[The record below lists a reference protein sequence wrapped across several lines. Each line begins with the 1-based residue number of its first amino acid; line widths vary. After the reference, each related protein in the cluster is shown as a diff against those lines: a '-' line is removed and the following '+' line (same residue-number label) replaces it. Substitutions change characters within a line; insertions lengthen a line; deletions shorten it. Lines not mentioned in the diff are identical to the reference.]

1 MHYETTAT
9 GISYKTTSKSRCY
22 STIHSHTNYCD
33 GNNTAE
39 EMILAAIAK
48 GMKTI
53 GISTHGPLPFKVKY
67 AIDND
72 KVEEYIDEIKTM
84 KEKYSDKIE
93 VLLGMELDYFT
104 DTEFEHIDKSLFDK
118 LDYYIGS
125 IHYLARFNDGKP
137 WAVDEPLENILKG
150 IEVSYSGDIKKAV
163 IDYYYHLSKMIDKY
177 RPTLVGHMDL
187 IKKNNKD
194 NILFNENDSWYKEAV
209 CKFLDVAK
217 DTGTVI
223 EINTG
228 GIARKYVNEQYPSTW
243 ILEEIKLRNIPVT
256 INSDAH
262 SAENI
267 ACMFDEMYE
276 LCKGLGINNIVY
288 LSKDVW
294 KKIDL

>member
-1 MHYETTAT
+1 MN
-9 GISYKTTSKSRCY
+9 Y
-22 STIHSHTNYCD
+22 STIHVHTNYCD

-72 KVEEYIDEIKTM
+72 RVQAYIDEIKAL
-84 KEKYSDKIE
+84 KEKYKDKIE

-104 DTEFEHIDKSLFDK
+104 DTEFSHVDESLLSE
-118 LDYYIGS
+118 LDYYVAS
-125 IHYLARFNDGKP
+125 IHYLNRFKDGNP
-137 WAVDEPLENILKG
+137 WAVDGSLEYVLKG
-150 IEVSYSGDIKKAV
+150 IEDSYNGDAKKA
-163 IDYYYHLSKMIDKY
+163 IDDYYYNLSNMVTKY
-177 RPTLVGHMDL
+177 KPLLVGHMDL

-194 NILFNENDSWYKEAV
+194 NILFNENDLWYKEAV
-209 CKFLDVAK
+209 CKFLDVVK
-217 DTGTVI
+217 ETDTVI

-228 GIARKYVNEQYPSTW
+228 GLARKYVNEQYPSKW
-243 ILEEIKLRNIPVT
+243 ILEEIRDRNIPIC

-276 LCKGLGINNIVY
+276 LCKEININNLVY
-288 LSKDVW
+288 LSNNGW
-294 KKIDL
+294 KQIHL

>member
-1 MHYETTAT
+1 MH
-9 GISYKTTSKSRCY
+9 Y

-33 GNNTAE
+33 GYNTAE

-53 GISTHGPLPFKVKY
+53 GISTHGPLPFEAKY

-72 KVEEYIDEIKTM
+72 KVEAYIDEIKAL
-84 KEKYSDKIE
+84 KEKYKDKID

-104 DTEFEHIDKSLFDK
+104 DTEFDHIDKSLFDK
-118 LDYYIGS
+118 LDYFVGS
-125 IHYLARFNDGKP
+125 VHYLARFNDGKP
-137 WAVDEPLENILKG
+137 WAVDGPYEYVLKG
-150 IEVSYSGDIKKAV
+150 IEASYSGDIKRAV
-163 IDYYYHLSKMIDKY
+163 TDYYYNLSKMVKKY
-177 RPTLVGHMDL
+177 KPTLVGHMDL
-187 IKKNNKD
+187 IKKNNH
-194 NILFNENDSWYKEAV
+194 NNVLFNENESWYKEAV

-217 DTGTVI
+217 EIGTVI

-228 GIARKYVNEQYPSTW
+228 GIARKFMDEQYPSTW
-243 ILEEIKLRNIPVT
+243 ILEEIKLKKIPIT

-267 ACMFDEMYE
+267 ACMFDEMYD
-276 LCKGLGINNIVY
+276 LCKKLSLDNLVY
-288 LSKDVW
+288 LSKDGW